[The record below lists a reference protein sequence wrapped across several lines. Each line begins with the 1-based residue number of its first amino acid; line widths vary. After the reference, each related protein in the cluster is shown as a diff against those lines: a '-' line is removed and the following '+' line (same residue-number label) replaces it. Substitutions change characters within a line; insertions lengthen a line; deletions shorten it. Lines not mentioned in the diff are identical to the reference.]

1 MNDSKAPV
9 QDSQSLDRNDLFS
22 AATERHRPPF
32 RISDLWNAPLSDLPI
47 RDELIYQYLPTSHAM
62 ELLEIGPGT
71 GFTAFYLSR
80 MVKNMT
86 IVDVAP
92 ENISRLGRVLGSIRN
107 VNLVCADLCTPGL
120 ATNLKR
126 QFDIVE
132 VIEVFEFLPDPAIAL
147 QNMGAVLRPGGQLF
161 LQFPNYKPPRSH
173 GVTYFERWADLRSLL
188 QAAGFKNCEVYSLH
202 LRPFADFSFRNMHE
216 RPLNFYRRIRR
227 RERPS
232 RPQTFDNVWTFRHGT
247 RLQKYR
253 CPIHMIWLMLMGA
266 CRLGG
271 DCFMRTRLS
280 EDIMDRNL
288 LVIAQR

>member
-107 VNLVCADLCTPGL
+107 VYLVCADLFSSGL
-120 ATNLKR
+120 VSNLKS
-126 QFDIVE
+126 QFYFVELLAVIVFMTYQYI
-132 VIEVFEFLPDPAIAL
+132 V
-147 QNMGAVLRPGGQLF
+147 VL
-161 LQFPNYKPPRSH
+161 
-173 GVTYFERWADLRSLL
+173 
-188 QAAGFKNCEVYSLH
+188 
-202 LRPFADFSFRNMHE
+202 
-216 RPLNFYRRIRR
+216 
-227 RERPS
+227 
-232 RPQTFDNVWTFRHGT
+232 
-247 RLQKYR
+247 
-253 CPIHMIWLMLMGA
+253 
-266 CRLGG
+266 
-271 DCFMRTRLS
+271 
-280 EDIMDRNL
+280 
-288 LVIAQR
+288 